1 MASDR
6 QESPQPKQPK
16 LLLIFF
22 LSTLPIVFLLVL
34 LHHQIYSRL
43 ESRAVLENAAA
54 VRLVAR
60 SVQEHFKGLMTGHME
75 GFSRRPLL
83 VDAAAK
89 KDVEGARALLKEIVM
104 ENKDFDR
111 IFLADP
117 SGVLWADYP
126 QDPAVVGKNFSYR
139 DWYQG
144 VSRTQEPYLS
154 RIYQR
159 AASPQLYLVAI
170 AVPVRD
176 ANKKLVAY
184 LVGQHRI
191 ESLLTWLS
199 LIKPSLT
206 GSVRLID
213 HRGFLLK
220 QPGSARQPLVDL
232 NQDLVIQK
240 AFSGPLGSMEGPDP
254 VNGKPA
260 LISYATVEPY
270 GWIVLASQPLAA
282 IFDTARDL
290 QMVIWGFFAL
300 FFITLL
306 ILGFML
312 KDQIRRWFWN

>member
-1 MASDR
+1 MGPDR
-6 QESPQPKQPK
+6 QESSQPKHPR
-16 LLLIFF
+16 LRLIFF
-22 LSTLPIVFLLVL
+22 LSTLPIVLFLGL
-34 LHHQIYSRL
+34 LHYQIASRL

-60 SVQEHFKGLMTGHME
+60 SVQEHFDRLASYAE

-83 VDAAAK
+83 ADAAAK
-89 KDVEGARALLKEIVM
+89 KDPEGARALLKELIM

-111 IFLADP
+111 AFLADP
-117 SGVLWADYP
+117 SGVLWVDYP
-126 QDPAVVGKNFSYR
+126 HDLAVVGKNFSYR

-144 VSRTQEPYLS
+144 VSRTQAFYLS
-154 RIYQR
+154 GIYQR
-159 AASPQLYLVAI
+159 TASPQVYLVAL

-176 ANKKLVAY
+176 ADKKLVAY
-184 LVGQHRI
+184 LVSHYRI

-213 HRGFLLK
+213 HHGFLLK
-220 QPGSARQPLVDL
+220 QPGSASQPLVDL

-254 VNGKPA
+254 ISRKPS
-260 LISYATVEPY
+260 LISYSTVEPY

-290 QMVIWGFFAL
+290 QMIIWGFFAM
-300 FFITLL
+300 FFIALL
-306 ILGFML
+306 ISGFVL
-312 KDQIRRWFWN
+312 KNQIRRWFWN